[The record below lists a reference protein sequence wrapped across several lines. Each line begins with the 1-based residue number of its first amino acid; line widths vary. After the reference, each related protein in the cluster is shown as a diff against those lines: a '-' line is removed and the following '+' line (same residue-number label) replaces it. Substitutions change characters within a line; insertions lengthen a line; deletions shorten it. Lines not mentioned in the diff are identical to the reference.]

1 MSSLVIATSPLVR
14 MIISSL
20 VASIAV
26 AVIFSIAVLGLV
38 RAGDARR
45 SARGGV
51 ATAYAVMAVVAILL
65 SAGVVVYGLVLV
77 AHKS

>member
-1 MSSLVIATSPLVR
+1 MSPLVLATSPLLR

-45 SARGGV
+45 SARSGV

>member
-1 MSSLVIATSPLVR
+1 MSPLVLATSPLVR
-14 MIISSL
+14 MIISSV
-20 VASIAV
+20 VASVTI

-45 SARGGV
+45 SARGGA
-51 ATAYAVMAVVAILL
+51 ATAYAAMAVVAILL
-65 SAGVVVYGLVLV
+65 SAGVVVYGLVVV